1 MSAASITPGGVM
13 TDEDGLEAQLKRTML
28 EQSSDSLVLLDAS
41 GPARARDPTP
51 HPGWGAHPTLVRG
64 MTREKRL

>member
-28 EQSSDSLVLLDAS
+28 EQSSDSLVLLDAL
-41 GPARARDPTP
+41 GP
-51 HPGWGAHPTLVRG
+51 LVRA
-64 MTREKRL
+64 T